1 MAKQIIV
8 AKGDYGIE
16 IEVQFVDD
24 KKKPLNITNYDVR
37 VDVIYNDESIDTC
50 YATHK
55 NALNGTCSIVLD
67 KTHTSEEGLYK
78 VAYCVIDSNERVA
91 TQEELYYYVRE
102 ITGVTTED
110 RVAIELVDADN
121 LKEYI
126 DERCEELEEEIEE
139 LKNKKDNPSSG
150 SGGSIGSSSIT
161 KADIELK
168 LTGNITS
175 HRHDIYAEKNHTHT
189 GYASSNH
196 THTGYANSNHTHTN
210 YANSNHTH
218 TNYAN
223 STHNHTEYAGKTHT
237 HNASEIEG
245 LSSVVGSLSGG
256 YSNVLTSNSTTLRN
270 LVTIV
275 SDDGNIE
282 DFTRLKPL
290 FDSKGIKC
298 TFATRVDGQEN
309 KASNM
314 MSYAQLKQLQDEGH
328 EIASHTYSHTNL
340 TTVTKTVAEEQL
352 KKSKELLE
360 ANGIVCDGIYY
371 PNGVYTTETL
381 ELARKY
387 YKYGGAT
394 WTSKNGVDLLTNYAP
409 LDLYCF
415 TRTSYGNMT
424 NAFNGDKAIA
434 DFEKSLSTPSW
445 FVICIH
451 GAEFRDTTHGN
462 SSLEGLTKFID
473 HVKSKGIDIVP
484 TREALKIYGNAI
496 DIGDFKNNYFK
507 ISNNGVVDSNT
518 ITSQYVIDNNYSSIT
533 NDTPITY
540 FEKKKVTVTSF
551 TTAHNPNGF
560 PSSPEGHPAGI
571 LETYRVNGNDD
582 VNFQIFYPTGD
593 PNMFF
598 KRKWT
603 SGVWGKWFTYKDV
616 DSLPVI
622 TPANSGITVNSPVT
636 DFKINQISV
645 NSFSSNDASGFPIL
659 QNGTLITSRLG
670 SVSTLQFQIWI
681 PVGAD
686 GFMTKRYWSGSGW
699 GAWRDMYSIN
709 KIDKVIPI
717 TSIAPGEV
725 VEVDVTITGLKTWNN
740 VLVAPRGAQP
750 THLMLTWYVKANNTL
765 TVRYYNAHTT
775 SHQTPVQGHAIS
787 IVS

>member
-1 MAKQIIV
+1 MVTKTIKIDVNKPLYEPIIAKEGDVSSRYVFFNLIDGASPFSLVNRTVRVYAIK
-8 AKGDYGIE
+8 ADGKEIFNDLTINNATKGYCTLLLTTQMLAIAGDIKAELVIMEG
-16 IEVQFVDD
+16 D
-24 KKKPLNITNYDVR
+24 KKLSTIPFIITVVEAINSD
-37 VDVIYNDESIDTC
+37 
-50 YATHK
+50 
-55 NALNGTCSIVLD
+55 NAILSTNEYSALVETLAKVKFTEEQVERLD
-67 KTHTSEEGLYK
+67 KVPVLENK
-78 VAYCVIDSNERVA
+78 VVK
-91 TQEELYYYVRE
+91 
-102 ITGVTTED
+102 
-110 RVAIELVDADN
+110 IEN
-121 LKEYI
+121 
-126 DERCEELEEEIEE
+126 C
-139 LKNKKDNPSSG
+139 
-150 SGGSIGSSSIT
+150 
-161 KADIELK
+161 
-168 LTGNITS
+168 
-175 HRHDIYAEKNHTHT
+175 
-189 GYASSNH
+189 
-196 THTGYANSNHTHTN
+196 TN
-210 YANSNHTH
+210 CNV
-218 TNYAN
+218 
-223 STHNHTEYAGKTHT
+223 KT
-237 HNASEIEG
+237 
-245 LSSVVGSLSGG
+245 VK
-256 YSNVLTSNSTTLRN
+256 N

-290 FDSKGIKC
+290 FDRKGIKA

-314 MSYAQLKQLQDEGH
+314 MSYSQLKQLQDEGH
-328 EIASHTYSHTNL
+328 EIASHTFSHTNL

-415 TRTSYGNMT
+415 TRTSYGNME
-424 NAFNGDKAIA
+424 NSCNGDKAIA
-434 DFEKSLSTPSW
+434 DFESSLSSNSW

-551 TTAHNPNGF
+551 TTAHNPNNF
-560 PSSPEGHPAGI
+560 PSSPEGHPAGV

-582 VNFQIFYPTGD
+582 VNFQIFFPSGD
-593 PNMFF
+593 PNTFF

-603 SGVWGKWFTYKDV
+603 SGVWGKWFTFKDV

-622 TPANSGITVNSPVT
+622 APSNNGITVNSPVT
-636 DFKINQISV
+636 DFKYNQISI
-645 NSFSSNDASGFPIL
+645 NSFSSNDNSGFPIL
-659 QNGTLITSRLG
+659 QNGTLITSRIG

-681 PVGAD
+681 PVGND
-686 GFMTKRYWSGSGW
+686 GFMTKRYWTGSAW
-699 GAWRDMYSIN
+699 GSWRNMYSVDKIN
-709 KIDKVIPI
+709 KTVPI
-717 TSIAPGEV
+717 TSIAPLTSLDT
-725 VEVDVTITGLKTWNN
+725 DVTITGLQTWNN
-740 VLVAPRGAQP
+740 IFVTPCGTQP
-750 THLMLTWYVKANNTL
+750 SDLIMTYFIKAKNTL
-765 TVRYYNAHTT
+765 TIRYYNSHTT
-775 SHQTPVQGHAIS
+775 EYRTPVQNHSIS
-787 IVS
+787 VVS